1 MATSYPTLP
10 LKGDPASRFLPWIVA
25 LKVYLAALALAGA
38 LALNGAVAE
47 WQGARAGTITVQV
60 PPPGADDDTD
70 HVDAAVAVLRATPG
84 VAQADALARAEIVAL
99 LEPWLGAGNVDVE
112 LPLPWLID
120 VTLDGE
126 TPLDT
131 AALDARLKAAAPG
144 AEIDDHGEW
153 LARVASAA
161 RAVQFA
167 ALAVVLA
174 IVAAT
179 VGTVVFTTRTS
190 LALHHDTVE
199 VLHLIGAQDGFI
211 ARSFGRL
218 ALRLGLKGGLI
229 GLVLAALTLAAVG
242 TFSSGLEAPLLPRLS
257 LTPAA
262 YLALALLPVASTL
275 VAMVTARVTVLRAL
289 AAMP

>member
-120 VTLDGE
+120 VKLDGE

-199 VLHLIGAQDGFI
+199 VLHLIGAQDSFL

-242 TFSSGLEAPLLPRLS
+242 TFASGLEAPLLPRLS

-262 YLALALLPVASTL
+262 YLALALLPVASAL
-275 VAMVTARVTVLRAL
+275 VAMATARVTVLRAL

>member
-120 VTLDGE
+120 VKLDGE

-199 VLHLIGAQDGFI
+199 VLHLIGAQDSFI

-242 TFSSGLEAPLLPRLS
+242 TFASGLEAPLLPRLS

-262 YLALALLPVASTL
+262 YLALALLPVASAL
-275 VAMVTARVTVLRAL
+275 VAMATARVTVLRAL

>member
-120 VTLDGE
+120 VKLDGE

-153 LARVASAA
+153 LPRVASAA
-161 RAVQFA
+161 RSVQFA

-199 VLHLIGAQDGFI
+199 VLHLIGAQDSFI

-242 TFSSGLEAPLLPRLS
+242 TFASGLEAPLLPRLS

-262 YLALALLPVASTL
+262 YLALALLPVASAL
-275 VAMVTARVTVLRAL
+275 VAMATARVTVLRAL

>member
-1 MATSYPTLP
+1 MAASYPMLP

-70 HVDAAVAVLRATPG
+70 HVGAAVAVLRATPG
-84 VAQADALARAEIVAL
+84 VATARALERAEIVAL
-99 LEPWLGAGNVDVE
+99 LEPWLGAGNVDVG

-153 LARVASAA
+153 LARVTSAA
-161 RAVQFA
+161 RAVQLA

-174 IVAAT
+174 IFAAT
-179 VGTVVFTTRTS
+179 IGTVVFTTRTS

-211 ARSFGRL
+211 ARAFARL

-229 GLVLAALTLAAVG
+229 GLALAALTLAAVG

-262 YLALALLPVASTL
+262 YLALALLPVASAL
-275 VAMVTARVTVLRAL
+275 IAMATARVTVLRTL

>member
-262 YLALALLPVASTL
+262 YLALALLPVASAL

>member
-120 VTLDGE
+120 VKLDGE

-262 YLALALLPVASTL
+262 YLALALLPVASAL